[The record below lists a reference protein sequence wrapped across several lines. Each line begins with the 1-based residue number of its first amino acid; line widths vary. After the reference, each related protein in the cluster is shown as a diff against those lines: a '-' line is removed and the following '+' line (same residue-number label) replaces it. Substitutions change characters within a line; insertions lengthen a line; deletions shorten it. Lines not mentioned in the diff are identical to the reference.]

1 MEAMVEMR
9 QAQSGVKASTLQVVV
24 EVQNVATAVICEAVL
39 LRVEVKE
46 LQAANEEI
54 EGRGSVFKNL
64 GQGKVGYSHLESNVA

>member
-64 GQGKVGYSHLESNVA
+64 GQGKVGYNTCT